1 MTYLLGVLYGW
12 DKIKAALLK
21 YEELNGDFFVP
32 WKYVIPVHAET
43 SGWPQGEE
51 TTTQHLI
58 ESYIHTYIHTYIYT
72 YIHTHI
78 HTYIQISISRHR
90 GGRDQY

>member
-1 MTYLLGVLYGW
+1 MYFIVLSFILFHGLSSLVGVLYGW

-43 SGWPQGEE
+43 SGWPQGEKL
-51 TTTQHLI
+51 TVRT
-58 ESYIHTYIHTYIYT
+58 
-72 YIHTHI
+72 
-78 HTYIQISISRHR
+78 
-90 GGRDQY
+90 